1 MEEVRMQQAQAYIGV
16 KPQFAPANGIS
27 AVREM
32 ENVLSTRRLSF
43 YRKAYRLLGNAADAE
58 DAVQDALLSA
68 YTHLNQ
74 FRGQA
79 QMSTWLTS
87 IVTNSAR
94 MQLRKRPRQL
104 HVSIDEPITDDP
116 DYSILG
122 RLADCAPSP
131 EANCSS
137 SELGA
142 GVRQLLGQLS
152 PALRKTFELRDLDGL
167 STNEVARLL
176 SVPQGTVKARL
187 ARARK
192 RLRQL
197 MERMVNSPRPR
208 STRLSGLARV
218 RTSIDDV
225 RTWKVL
231 PQATRP

>member
-1 MEEVRMQQAQAYIGV
+1 MQQAQAYIGV
-16 KPQFAPANGIS
+16 KPQFAPPNAIS

-32 ENVLSTRRLSF
+32 EQVLSVRRLSF

-68 YTHLNQ
+68 YTHLSQ

-104 HVSIDEPITDDP
+104 HVSLDEPIGDDP
-116 DYSILG
+116 EYSIQG
-122 RLADCAPSP
+122 RLADSAPSP
-131 EANCSS
+131 EAKCSS
-137 SELGA
+137 SELGR
-142 GVRQLLGQLS
+142 GLRKLLGQLS
-152 PALRKTFELRDLDGL
+152 PTLRKTFQLRDLDGL
-167 STNEVARLL
+167 STDEVARILQ
-176 SVPQGTVKARL
+176 VPHGTVKARL

-192 RLRQL
+192 RLRHL
-197 MERMVNSPRPR
+197 MGRMLDAPRPR
-208 STRLSGLARV
+208 STQLSGLAGV

-231 PQATRP
+231 PQATRT